1 MLDPWWNPAVEAQ
14 AVDRVHRIGQKN
26 SVLIYRMIA
35 PGTVEERIEE
45 LKQEKREL
53 FSAVVGDIPDMTDW
67 TRHFS
72 SLDALIRLSD
82 SPAAEAAAEA
92 APEREQ
98 EA

>member
-1 MLDPWWNPAVEAQ
+1 
-14 AVDRVHRIGQKN
+14 
-26 SVLIYRMIA
+26 MIA

-53 FSAVVGDIPDMTDW
+53 FSTVVGDIPDMTDW

-82 SPAAEAAAEA
+82 SPAASASAEAAARGA
-92 APEREQ
+92 RDRRLSLSGRSGRTRGRRSP
-98 EA
+98 